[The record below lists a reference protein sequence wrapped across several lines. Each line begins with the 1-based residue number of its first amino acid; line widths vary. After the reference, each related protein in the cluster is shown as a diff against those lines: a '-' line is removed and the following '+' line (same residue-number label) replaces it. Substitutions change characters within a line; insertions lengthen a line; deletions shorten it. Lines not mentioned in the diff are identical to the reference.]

1 MAPDAFTLSKKS
13 DLKPSSRKVASKV
26 FDTEY
31 AKLNSAQKE
40 AVDSIEGPV
49 MVVAGPGTGKTQVF
63 GMRAANILKKTQ
75 MRPSNILCLTYS
87 TSGAKAMRERL
98 RSLIGSDAYGITV
111 NTIHG
116 FCNDVIQQN
125 PSVFEDFRA
134 LEQVS
139 DIERLRI
146 VRHLFK
152 DLKTGSVL
160 GRPGID
166 RDRAADVLARI
177 QEMKREKTEPPT
189 LKEHLATFKEEI
201 KTTKTGKQRDP
212 ASAAYKKDERLVKQF
227 AEFIDLYEGYN
238 AALKESHRYDYE
250 DMILYVIQAIKEN
263 EWLLMSLQERYQYVL
278 IDEFQDTNGA
288 QYKLIELLT
297 DYVNVDHEPNLF
309 VVGDDD
315 QAIYRFQGANIGN
328 ILFFVDRFPNAKLV
342 TLTENYRSSQPILDS
357 ASNVIK
363 ENEERL
369 VNKLDGIEK
378 NLEAKVEKGSD
389 RPQFLH
395 YPSTEIER
403 AAIAEILKKANDQ
416 GIPWSEMAVLCR
428 RNAEVMEMAEVLASA
443 EVPAVITAKKDLLA
457 SSSVLQAIALLR
469 AVCIPD
475 SDAAFSSGISIP
487 AFKCAPA
494 DLGRLWVTLRKH
506 NYESDTHQTVREY
519 VLTNETS
526 EEIKAASNLIEE
538 LLSQQESVTLPDLI
552 EKALRQSGLLPSSD
566 DTSADPQIL
575 ASLHAFYEY
584 VKTRCYEQKG
594 LDLRGLLTDLD
605 QYLEEPNLKLE
616 YDVPHLVSNGVQ
628 LMTAHGAKG
637 LEFTLV
643 IMAHV
648 RFRNWGNRSN
658 ASRLSLPDHLIY
670 EIDQDIEKRSA
681 QEDERRLFY
690 VASTRAKQ
698 NLYLTFSEAYRSGE
712 QLREAQVSSFVAE
725 AGQGIEEIEI
735 DPSSLPAPVETLYR
749 PEINIDES
757 FKAFLKERLEDFELS
772 VTALNAFLKD
782 PQEFLWEQLLQQ
794 PKAKRAHLAYGS
806 AVHFALEQMNM
817 AWKEGKEFTIEN
829 LIKQFNEAMKNR
841 EIFTDHEREHYM
853 HIGEI
858 VLKRYFNQVK
868 DRKPIIMSAERT
880 IKGHLNDPSDP
891 AVASIPLKGKV
902 DRIDLFT
909 PTSQECRIVDYKT
922 GRPKLT
928 VEAVRK
934 EEGLFRQLVFYK
946 LLCDI
951 SPSFIH
957 EARLFTLDFI
967 GNEDT
972 DRKLIELE
980 ISEQEVEELRSVIRA
995 VWKKITE
1002 LDFTLIE

>member
-1 MAPDAFTLSKKS
+1 MAVKVDTSSKKTA
-13 DLKPSSRKVASKV
+13 KRPVARIVASKI
-26 FDTEY
+26 FDAEY
-31 AKLNSAQKE
+31 AKLNTSQKQ
-40 AVDSIEGPV
+40 AVDAIEGPV
-49 MVVAGPGTGKTQVF
+49 MVVAGPGTGKTQVL
-63 GMRAANILKKTQ
+63 GMRTANILKKTQ
-75 MRPSNILCLTYS
+75 MRPSNILCLTFS

-98 RSLIGSDAYGITV
+98 RLTIGSDAYGITV

-116 FCNDVIQQN
+116 FCNDVIQLN

-146 VRHLFK
+146 IRRL
-152 DLKTGSVL
+152 LKGLKPGSVL
-160 GRPGID
+160 GKPSID
-166 RDRAADVLARI
+166 RDRSADILSRI
-177 QEMKREKTEPPT
+177 QEMKREKIEPT
-189 LKEHLATFKEEI
+189 VLREHLETFKEEI
-201 KTTKTGKQRDP
+201 KTSKSGKQRDP
-212 ASAAYKKDERLVKQF
+212 NSAAYKKDQRLIKQF

-250 DMILYVIQAIKEN
+250 DMILYTIQALKDN

-288 QYKLIELLT
+288 QYKFIELLT
-297 DYVNVDHEPNLF
+297 DYVNLDHEPNLF

-328 ILFFVDRFPNAKLV
+328 VLSFTERFPNSKV
-342 TLTENYRSSQPILDS
+342 ITLTDNYRSSQPILDS
-357 ASNVIK
+357 ASNVIR

-369 VNKLDGIEK
+369 INRLDGIEK
-378 NLEAKVEKGSD
+378 NLKAKIEKGTE
-389 RPQFLH
+389 RLQFLR

-403 AAIAEILKKANDQ
+403 SAIAGILKKANDD
-416 GIPWSEMAVLCR
+416 GTPWSEMAVLCR
-428 RNAEVMEMAEVLASA
+428 RNEEVMDMAEVLASA
-443 EVPAVITAKKDLLA
+443 DVPAVITAKKDLLA
-457 SSSVLQAIALLR
+457 SSSVLQTIALLR
-469 AVCIPD
+469 AVCMVD
-475 SDAAFSSGISIP
+475 SDSVFSSAISIP
-487 AFKCAPA
+487 AFKCHPA
-494 DLGRLWVTLRKH
+494 DLGSLWVNVRKT
-506 NYESDTHQTVREY
+506 EPHQTVREY
-519 VLTNETS
+519 VLNNETS
-526 EEIKAASNLIEE
+526 DEIKAASNLIEE
-538 LLSQQESVTLPDLI
+538 LIGLQESVTLLDLI
-552 EKALRQSGLLPSSD
+552 EKTLRQSGLLPEKED
-566 DTSADPQIL
+566 PSADPNSL

-594 LDLRGLLTDLD
+594 LDLRGLLADLD
-605 QYLEEPNLKLE
+605 QYLEEPNLKLQYE
-616 YDVPHLVSNGVQ
+616 VPHLVSEGVQ

-637 LEFTLV
+637 LEFSLV
-643 IMAHV
+643 VMAHV

-670 EIDQDIEKRSA
+670 EIDQEVEKRSA

-698 NLYLTFSEAYRSGE
+698 KLFLTFSETYRSGE
-712 QLREAQVSSFVAE
+712 QVREAQVSSFVAE

-735 DPSSLPAPVETLYR
+735 SPSSLPAPVETLYR
-749 PEINIDES
+749 PEISIDDS
-757 FKAFLKERLEDFELS
+757 FKAFLKERIEDFELS

-806 AVHFALEQMNM
+806 AMHWALEQMNV

-829 LIKQFNEAMKNR
+829 LIKQFSEAMKNR
-841 EIFTDHEREHYM
+841 EIFTDHEREHYI
-853 HIGEI
+853 HIGEM
-858 VLKRYFNQVK
+858 VLKRYFDQVK
-868 DRKPIIMSAERT
+868 DQKLIIMNAEKT
-880 IKGHLNDPSDP
+880 IKGHLDD
-891 AVASIPLKGKV
+891 IPIKGKV

-922 GRPKLT
+922 GRPKFT

-946 LLCDI
+946 LLCDV

-980 ISEQEVEELRSVIRA
+980 ITGQEVEELKGVIKA

-1002 LDFTLIE
+1002 LDFTPIE